1 MNNVLTAYGADIL
14 ILLPVIIKTVRGVRR
29 GFVRSIISML
39 IVLASL
45 ACASV
50 LSAPTAEFAYDKVV
64 GGIVTKKVEEA
75 MPEGFDGN
83 SAKEIVRQTAEM
95 LPPFIEE
102 QLGKS
107 FDISIN
113 EIADKVSKED
123 LSKEATAE
131 KITETVIRPFAVSI
145 LKVIAY
151 LIIFILCRA
160 VLDHFTR
167 PLRESKKLPV
177 LKSADK
183 LLGGVMGLVS
193 GAALSLLVCMLLKG
207 VGAMLTEGPIDEAIE
222 SSRLIE
228 LLGGID
234 LSSVIHRG

>member
-1 MNNVLTAYGADIL
+1 MKYLIEYGADFL
-14 ILLPVIIKTVRGVRR
+14 ILLPLIIKTIKGARR
-29 GFVRSIISML
+29 GFAKSIISLL

-50 LSAPTAEFAYDKVV
+50 LAAPAAELAYEKAV
-64 GGIVTKKVEEA
+64 GGMITKKVEQA
-75 MPEGFDGN
+75 MPDGFNGDT
-83 SAKEIVRQTAEM
+83 AKEIVRQTADM

-113 EIADKVSKED
+113 EIADNVSREE
-123 LSKEATAE
+123 LSKETTAE
-131 KITETVIRPFAVSI
+131 KITETVIRPFALSM
-145 LKVIAY
+145 LKVITY
-151 LIIFILCRA
+151 VIIFILCRA
-160 VLDHFTR
+160 VLDHFIR
-167 PLRESKKLPV
+167 PLKEKKLPV

-183 LLGGVMGLVS
+183 LLGGIMGLIG
-193 GAALSLLVCMLLKG
+193 GAALSLIVCMLLKG
-207 VGAMLTEGPIDEAIE
+207 VGSMLTQGPVNEAID

-234 LSSVIHRG
+234 LSAIIKRG